1 MFEDIAGISFPRMFI
16 LVTASAV
23 PFAFLIEETKTN
35 AA

>member
-1 MFEDIAGISFPRMFI
+1 MFI